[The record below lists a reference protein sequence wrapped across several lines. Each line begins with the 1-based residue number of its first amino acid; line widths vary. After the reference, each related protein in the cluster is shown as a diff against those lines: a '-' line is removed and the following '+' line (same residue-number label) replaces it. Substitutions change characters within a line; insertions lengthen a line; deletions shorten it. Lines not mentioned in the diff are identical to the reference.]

1 MIPFLER
8 ETAARYREAGLDAQL
23 DLSHV
28 NHLCTAN
35 SIDPLPEPLRDRM
48 RIIRV
53 PPPALEHL
61 PLLSAQIM
69 KDLAIED
76 EALAYALPLAA
87 DELQIIG
94 RAWKHERFSMRK
106 LHRLISA
113 TLEARDATAPRHRWP
128 STRTS

>member
-1 MIPFLER
+1 LWNTMTPFLER
-8 ETAARYREAGLDAQL
+8 ETAAHYRETGLDAQL

-35 SIDPLPEPLRDRM
+35 SVDPLPAPLRDRM

-61 PLLSAQIM
+61 PLLAAQIM

-76 EALAYALPLAA
+76 ETLAYAAPLAT
-87 DELQIIG
+87 DELEIVG
-94 RAWKHERFSMRK
+94 RAWKRERFSLRK
-106 LHRLISA
+106 LQRLISA
-113 TLEARDATAPRHRWP
+113 TLEASDATAPRH
-128 STRTS
+128 